1 MVRRSELLFPLASR
15 GSRSPFTSDGNPRS
29 SMSCLRPA
37 VEARRTPRGV
47 RAVVNEMRVGATL
60 VLLLLAALAGCDSSP
75 SGEPSSAG
83 TLPVTTDRRSPHESG
98 LTTAKDVSACD
109 QRRLP
114 FARQKLPTRF
124 FRSNASALWAP
135 SSAKGCL
142 YLVSPVNSARPIW
155 QVPVGERLV
164 RLGWAPD
171 GSTFVAT
178 TAIGAVTRTYV
189 VDRNGL
195 VRQRLA
201 VDGIAFLDDG
211 SGIVVRT
218 GALYLRADGRE
229 RRLVALDAIRA
240 AAGFGRAALVSVAPD
255 RHGFARGYGADA
267 VVTTVFSNGSPS
279 AAQALVVVS
288 RAGSVR
294 RVGPIF
300 GSARTGN
307 PGGRDWSA
315 EGDAFV
321 QVVGELPGSA
331 RLGLGHDHCLDVWTA
346 RSGYRR
352 LVCGSDLPERARSPG
367 RGPHFDRVVWSADGS
382 AFLLNNGTVVS
393 RSGRSLEP
401 VVVPPLAFYLR
412 WTE

>member
-1 MVRRSELLFPLASR
+1 
-15 GSRSPFTSDGNPRS
+15 
-29 SMSCLRPA
+29 
-37 VEARRTPRGV
+37 
-47 RAVVNEMRVGATL
+47 VNDVRVGATIT
-60 VLLLLAALAGCDSSP
+60 LLLLSALTGCDSSP
-75 SGEPSSAG
+75 SSEPPAAR
-83 TLPVTTDRRSPHESG
+83 TLPATTDSRSPREGDS
-98 LTTAKDVSACD
+98 TTGATDVSACD
-109 QRRLP
+109 ERRLP
-114 FARQKLPTRF
+114 FARQKLPRKF
-124 FRSNASALWAP
+124 FPRNASALWAP
-135 SSAKGCL
+135 SSAKRCL
-142 YLVSPVNSARPIW
+142 YLVPPGGSPRPIW

-178 TAIGAVTRTYV
+178 TASGAGTGTYV

-211 SGIVVRT
+211 SGIIVRT

-279 AAQALVVVS
+279 AAQALILVS
-288 RAGSVR
+288 RAGNVR

-307 PGGRDWSA
+307 LGGRDWSA
-315 EGDAFV
+315 DGDAFV

-331 RLGLGHDHCLDVWTA
+331 RLNLGHDHCLDVWTA
-346 RSGYRR
+346 RGGYRR
-352 LVCGSDLPERARSPG
+352 LVCGSDLPQRASSPG
-367 RGPHFDRVVWSADGS
+367 RRPHFDRVVWSADGS
-382 AFLLNNGTVVS
+382 AFLLNNGAVVT
-393 RSGRSLEP
+393 RSGAPLEP